1 MSKAESIGT
10 KKVNFPAQ
18 EIILTFPFWKSFFF
32 GWGICN
38 FFEVKALATIAGEF
52 WELLDSDGSK
62 AWGILVDGMAAQPEK
77 RQSVDGEQHAHEIY
91 HLGAPKTLTLLELG
105 L

>member
-1 MSKAESIGT
+1 M
-10 KKVNFPAQ
+10 
-18 EIILTFPFWKSFFF
+18 
-32 GWGICN
+32 
-38 FFEVKALATIAGEF
+38 KALPTIAGEF

-62 AWGILVDGMAAQPEK
+62 AGGILVDGMAAQPEK
-77 RQSVDGEQHAHEIY
+77 RQSVDGEQHAQEIY